1 MPSLEILGDLI
12 MDRRRSAPM
21 HVQVEQALRQ
31 IIEQHFAD
39 GDAFFTEAQLVERIG
54 VSRPTVRQ
62 ALAQLTRDGL
72 LLRRPSIG
80 TTVVKSQANVSP
92 AKTQHVGV
100 VLAEFDSEY
109 LVMLLQQIMI
119 ECRRRNFELH
129 SYYVHQG
136 ESAERAAQQITRGPE
151 DVRIIVIAPLLLK
164 WLGEH
169 GYHTV
174 CIENPARSST
184 HRVVET
190 DARMAAQMGVDY
202 LRALGH
208 ERITLLVNEPAAA
221 LSVQEKIDQFRA
233 AQPQGRVVIC
243 GTQVWDNSYQAA
255 YAHMGEVWGKKPAE
269 RPTAVMTASDP
280 GAWAA
285 LRWLSEQGVS
295 VPGEVS
301 VLGFEDVR
309 SSRFMHPSLST
320 IAHPIEAIARTALE
334 MLWEED
340 RGPHQ
345 RRLAPNLMIREST
358 GPAPGV

>member
-1 MPSLEILGDLI
+1 
-12 MDRRRSAPM
+12 
-21 HVQVEQALRQ
+21 
-31 IIEQHFAD
+31 
-39 GDAFFTEAQLVERIG
+39 
-54 VSRPTVRQ
+54 
-62 ALAQLTRDGL
+62 
-72 LLRRPSIG
+72 
-80 TTVVKSQANVSP
+80 
-92 AKTQHVGV
+92 
-100 VLAEFDSEY
+100 
-109 LVMLLQQIMI
+109 MLLQQIMV
-119 ECRRRNFELH
+119 ECRRRDFELH
-129 SYYVHQG
+129 SYYVHKS
-136 ESAERAAQQITRGPE
+136 ESAEQAAQQITRGPE
-151 DVRIIVIAPLLLK
+151 EERIIVIAPLLLK
-164 WLGEH
+164 WLVER

-174 CIENPARSST
+174 CIENPARNAA

-208 ERITLLVNEPAAA
+208 ERITLLVNEPAAI
-221 LSVQEKIDQFRA
+221 LSVQEKIDQFRS

-255 YAHMGEVWGKKPAE
+255 YAHMGEVWNRDPAE
-269 RPTAVMTASDP
+269 RPTAVMTVSDP

-295 VPGEVS
+295 VPGQVS

-340 RGPHQ
+340 SGPRQ

>member
-1 MPSLEILGDLI
+1 MASLEILDDLI
-12 MDRRRSAPM
+12 MHPPRTAPM
-21 HVQVEQALRQ
+21 HAQVEQALRQ
-31 IIEQHFAD
+31 IIERHFAD

-72 LLRRPSIG
+72 LLRRPSVG
-80 TTVVKSQANVSP
+80 TTVVRAQPGAHP

-100 VLAEFDSEY
+100 VLAEFESEY
-109 LVMLLQQIMI
+109 LAMLLQQIMI

-129 SYYVHQG
+129 SYYVHQS
-136 ESAERAAQQITRGPE
+136 ESIERAAQQITRGPE
-151 DVRIIVIAPLLLK
+151 DVRVIVIAPLLLK
-164 WLGEH
+164 WLVERR
-169 GYHTV
+169 YHTV
-174 CIENPARSST
+174 CIESPARNAAV
-184 HRVVET
+184 RMVET
-190 DARMAAQMGVDY
+190 DARMAVQMGVDY

-208 ERITLLVNEPAAA
+208 ERITLLVNEPAAV
-221 LSVQEKIDQFRA
+221 LSVQEKIDQFRS

-255 YAHMGEVWGKKPAE
+255 YAHMGEAWNRDPAE
-269 RPTAVMTASDP
+269 RPTAMMTVSDP

-295 VPGEVS
+295 VPGQVS
-301 VLGFEDVR
+301 VLGFEDAR

-340 RGPHQ
+340 KGPHQ
-345 RRLAPNLMIREST
+345 RRLAPHLMIREST
-358 GPAPGV
+358 GPAPAF